1 MWFLLIGWPQRGQN
15 ELWLLDDKFTV
26 IRRLSTSETTCVLLY
41 LACCQIFFLR
51 ERGGPHSSYTHTH
64 THRDWDNVMHAAES
78 MMKRQRHL
86 PKELVEKTSLIRYF
100 QKWVSPLIMKEP
112 LTTTTSIYQIFFT
125 VVVKVS
131 NNSTWTEWEAGRRKQ
146 VLSSLYFPFGALSGK
161 GREGKGRLGTFE
173 HYCLTNLSLWV
184 GSGGGCQCESPDSC
198 ELCAHVCSSWWIE
211 HACIHPPLPP
221 YKSLWGFNAQS
232 CVVGSMHACL
242 LYMMQ
247 LRHVHLYLQTKEML
261 IFACHAP
268 C

>member
-1 MWFLLIGWPQRGQN
+1 
-15 ELWLLDDKFTV
+15 
-26 IRRLSTSETTCVLLY
+26 
-41 LACCQIFFLR
+41 
-51 ERGGPHSSYTHTH
+51 
-64 THRDWDNVMHAAES
+64 
-78 MMKRQRHL
+78 
-86 PKELVEKTSLIRYF
+86 
-100 QKWVSPLIMKEP
+100 

-211 HACIHPPLPP
+211 HAC
-221 YKSLWGFNAQS
+221 
-232 CVVGSMHACL
+232 MHAYTPPSPLTKVYGVSMRNPVWLVLCMPACSTWCSWDMYISTYKQKKCWFLHVML
-242 LYMMQ
+242 LASQILNPWPQMMGSKVAAKFK
-247 LRHVHLYLQTKEML
+247 LVAIKSILVWIRLPF
-261 IFACHAP
+261 IFPSTLDQPRTCDRTMWM
-268 C
+268 